1 MVKCE
6 GKMNNVF
13 CHLSTSDDEKKKE
26 FNSLRN
32 VYLIDQVEVV
42 HNEIYFI
49 LNEKKQL
56 SQLQSTGQV
65 IVDSDNEAFLYIIE
79 ENEAYSYVSFS
90 NNVWPQL
97 LKMLTAEQ
105 KAYLKVEDG
114 LLPLVQ
120 FADELQGLI
129 YNIEGNSNYG
139 DQFVDRIEK
148 AFAEFLNK

>member
-1 MVKCE
+1 MSSV
-6 GKMNNVF
+6 
-13 CHLSTSDDEKKKE
+13 TSDDEKKKE

-32 VYLIDQVEVV
+32 VYLIDQVEAV
-42 HNEIYFI
+42 HKEIYFI

-90 NNVWPQL
+90 KNVWPQL
-97 LKMLTAEQ
+97 LQMLMTEQ

-148 AFAEFLNK
+148 AFAEYLNK

>member
-1 MVKCE
+1 
-6 GKMNNVF
+6 MNHQF
-13 CHLSTSDDEKKKE
+13 YHPTISGDEKKKE
-26 FNSLRN
+26 INSLRN
-32 VYLIDQVEVV
+32 VYLIDHVEVV

-79 ENEAYSYVSFS
+79 ENEAYSYISFS
-90 NNVWPQL
+90 ENVWPHL
-97 LKMLTAEQ
+97 LQMLLAEQ

-114 LLPLVQ
+114 LLPLQQ
-120 FADELQGLI
+120 FADELQGLL

-139 DQFVDRIEK
+139 DQFVDNIEK

>member
-1 MVKCE
+1 M
-6 GKMNNVF
+6 
-13 CHLSTSDDEKKKE
+13 
-26 FNSLRN
+26 RN
-32 VYLIDQVEVV
+32 VYIIDHVEVV

-79 ENEAYSYVSFS
+79 ENEAYSYLSFGK
-90 NNVWPQL
+90 NVWSQL
-97 LKMLTAEQ
+97 LQMLVAEQ

-114 LLPLVQ
+114 LLPLQQ
-120 FADELQGLI
+120 FADELQGLL

-139 DQFVDRIEK
+139 DQFVENIEK
-148 AFAEFLNK
+148 AFAEFFNK

>member
-1 MVKCE
+1 
-6 GKMNNVF
+6 MNHQF
-13 CHLSTSDDEKKKE
+13 YYRKIFGDEKKKE
-26 FNSLRN
+26 INLLRN
-32 VYLIDQVEVV
+32 VYIIDHVEVV

-79 ENEAYSYVSFS
+79 ENEAYSYLSFGK
-90 NNVWPQL
+90 NVWSQL
-97 LKMLTAEQ
+97 LQMLVAEQ

-114 LLPLVQ
+114 LLPLQQ
-120 FADELQGLI
+120 FADELQGLL

-139 DQFVDRIEK
+139 DQFVENIEK
-148 AFAEFLNK
+148 AFAEFFNK

>member
-1 MVKCE
+1 
-6 GKMNNVF
+6 MNHQF
-13 CHLSTSDDEKKKE
+13 YHQTISGDEKKKE
-26 FNSLRN
+26 INSLRN
-32 VYLIDQVEVV
+32 VYLIDHVEVV

-79 ENEAYSYVSFS
+79 ENEAYSYISFS
-90 NNVWPQL
+90 KNVWPQL
-97 LKMLTAEQ
+97 IQMLLAEQ

-114 LLPLVQ
+114 LLPLQQ
-120 FADELQGLI
+120 FADELQGLL

-139 DQFVDRIEK
+139 DQFVDNIEK
-148 AFAEFLNK
+148 AFADFLNK

>member
-1 MVKCE
+1 
-6 GKMNNVF
+6 MNHQF
-13 CHLSTSDDEKKKE
+13 YHPTISGDEKKKE
-26 FNSLRN
+26 INSLRN
-32 VYLIDQVEVV
+32 VYLIDHVEVV

-79 ENEAYSYVSFS
+79 ENEAYSYISFQK
-90 NNVWPQL
+90 NVWPQL
-97 LKMLTAEQ
+97 LQMLLAEQ

-114 LLPLVQ
+114 LLPLQQ
-120 FADELQGLI
+120 FADELQGLL

-139 DQFVDRIEK
+139 DQFVDNIEK

>member
-1 MVKCE
+1 M
-6 GKMNNVF
+6 
-13 CHLSTSDDEKKKE
+13 
-26 FNSLRN
+26 RN
-32 VYLIDQVEVV
+32 VYLIDQVEAV
-42 HNEIYFI
+42 HKEIYFI

-90 NNVWPQL
+90 KNVWPQL
-97 LKMLTAEQ
+97 LQMLMTEQ

-148 AFAEFLNK
+148 AFAEYLNK

>member
-1 MVKCE
+1 M
-6 GKMNNVF
+6 
-13 CHLSTSDDEKKKE
+13 
-26 FNSLRN
+26 RN
-32 VYLIDQVEVV
+32 VYIIDHVEVV
-42 HNEIYFI
+42 HNEIHFI

-79 ENEAYSYVSFS
+79 ENEAYSYISFA

-97 LKMLTAEQ
+97 LQMLLTEQ

-114 LLPLVQ
+114 LLSLEQ
-120 FADELQGLI
+120 FADELQGLL

-139 DQFVDRIEK
+139 DQFVGNIEK

>member
-1 MVKCE
+1 M
-6 GKMNNVF
+6 
-13 CHLSTSDDEKKKE
+13 
-26 FNSLRN
+26 RN

-42 HNEIYFI
+42 HKEIYFI

-90 NNVWPQL
+90 KNVWPQL
-97 LKMLTAEQ
+97 LQMLMTEQ

-148 AFAEFLNK
+148 AFAEYLNK

>member
-1 MVKCE
+1 
-6 GKMNNVF
+6 MNHQF
-13 CHLSTSDDEKKKE
+13 YYRKISGYEKKKE
-26 FNSLRN
+26 INSLRN
-32 VYLIDQVEVV
+32 VYIINHVEVV

-79 ENEAYSYVSFS
+79 ENEAYSYISFAK
-90 NNVWPQL
+90 NVWPHL
-97 LKMLTAEQ
+97 LQMLLAEQ

-114 LLPLVQ
+114 LLPLQQ
-120 FADELQGLI
+120 FADELQGLL

-139 DQFVDRIEK
+139 DQFVENIEK
-148 AFAEFLNK
+148 AFAEFFNK